1 MSRKNFTVATTED
14 GKTTLTK
21 IDKTPT
27 GKVKTMKKK
36 EELQKAREE
45 QYKNFRIN
53 ALKRRAKRMGLNDEQ
68 TAAKVEELKKQ
79 MAASNDYNILIMFNP
94 NDFNLVKQAL
104 MNDDIAWK
112 LLVTSYGFIDGDD
125 ELLADLRKLLPPS
138 AKIYPYVKRKPPIL
152 PSQQPSGRG
161 KKTRTK
167 AEKKNLAAAAKKA
180 RKAATRIKGR
190 NTNDVN
196 VENSRKGLSC
206 FRKRANI
213 ARMSKEDKKA
223 FMEKVKAIRESWPK
237 KKAGVFAGKT
247 AAEKKKIK
255 AEMKAY
261 RNYVKAST
269 KANKKQGGTTVSLVN
284 KKPSESLKRASR
296 SVKQAA

>member
-53 ALKRRAKRMGLNDEQ
+53 ALKRRAKRMGLTDEQ
-68 TAAKVEELKKQ
+68 TAVKVKELEKQ

-138 AKIYPYVKRKPPIL
+138 AKIYPHVKRKPPIL

-167 AEKKNLAAAAKKA
+167 AEKKSLAAAAKKA
-180 RKAATRIKGR
+180 RKHAKNLKTKEARRQQAIAKHKEEK
-190 NTNDVN
+190 NKA
-196 VENSRKGLSC
+196 SRKAAKAKML
-206 FRKRANI
+206 FDKRCQ
-213 ARMSKEDKKA
+213 KA
-223 FMEKVKAIRESWPK
+223 QKAK
-237 KKAGVFAGKT
+237 
-247 AAEKKKIK
+247 
-255 AEMKAY
+255 
-261 RNYVKAST
+261 
-269 KANKKQGGTTVSLVN
+269 GGTTVQMKA
-284 KKPSESLKRASR
+284 KKPSASPKKASTSL
-296 SVKQAA
+296 KQAA

>member
-53 ALKRRAKRMGLNDEQ
+53 ALKRRAKRMGLTDEQ
-68 TAAKVEELKKQ
+68 TAVKVKELEKQ

-138 AKIYPYVKRKPPIL
+138 AKIYPHVKRKPPIL

-167 AEKKNLAAAAKKA
+167 AEKKSLAAAAKKA
-180 RKAATRIKGR
+180 RKAAKHLKTKEARRQQAIAKHKEEK
-190 NTNDVN
+190 NKA
-196 VENSRKGLSC
+196 SRKAAKAKML
-206 FRKRANI
+206 FDKRCQ
-213 ARMSKEDKKA
+213 KA
-223 FMEKVKAIRESWPK
+223 QKAK
-237 KKAGVFAGKT
+237 
-247 AAEKKKIK
+247 
-255 AEMKAY
+255 
-261 RNYVKAST
+261 
-269 KANKKQGGTTVSLVN
+269 GGTTVQMKA
-284 KKPSESLKRASR
+284 KKPSASPKKASTSL
-296 SVKQAA
+296 KQAA

>member
-53 ALKRRAKRMGLNDEQ
+53 ALKRRAKRMGLTDEQ
-68 TAAKVEELKKQ
+68 IAVKVKELEKQ
-79 MAASNDYNILIMFNP
+79 MASTNDYNILIMFNP

-104 MNDDIAWK
+104 MNDNIAWK
-112 LLVTSYGFIDGDD
+112 MLVSSYGFIEGDA

-138 AKIYPYVKRKPPIL
+138 AKIYPHVKRKPPIL

-167 AEKKNLAAAAKKA
+167 AEKKSLAAAAKKA
-180 RKAATRIKGR
+180 RKAAKHLKTKEARRQQAIAKHKEEK
-190 NTNDVN
+190 NKA
-196 VENSRKGLSC
+196 SRKAAKAKML
-206 FRKRANI
+206 FDKRCQ
-213 ARMSKEDKKA
+213 KA
-223 FMEKVKAIRESWPK
+223 QKAKSST
-237 KKAGVFAGKT
+237 VVQ
-247 AAEKKKIK
+247 
-255 AEMKAY
+255 MKAKKPSASPK
-261 RNYVKAST
+261 KAST
-269 KANKKQGGTTVSLVN
+269 SL
-284 KKPSESLKRASR
+284 
-296 SVKQAA
+296 KQAA

>member
-27 GKVKTMKKK
+27 GKVKTMKNK

-53 ALKRRAKRMGLNDEQ
+53 ALKRRAKRMGLTDEQ
-68 TAAKVEELKKQ
+68 IAVKVKELEKQ
-79 MAASNDYNILIMFNP
+79 MASTNDYDILIMYNP

-104 MNDDIAWK
+104 LNDNIAWK
-112 LLVTSYGFIDGDD
+112 MLVSSYGFIEGDD

-138 AKIYPYVKRKPPIL
+138 AKIYPHVKRKPPIL
-152 PSQQPSGRG
+152 PSQQPSGRS

-180 RKAATRIKGR
+180 RKAAKSLKTKEARRQQVIAKHKEEK
-190 NTNDVN
+190 NKT
-196 VENSRKGLSC
+196 SRKAAKAKML
-206 FRKRANI
+206 FDKRCQKAQKAKGGTTI
-213 ARMSKEDKKA
+213 QTKAKKPS
-223 FMEKVKAIRESWPK
+223 VSPK
-237 KKAGVFAGKT
+237 
-247 AAEKKKIK
+247 
-255 AEMKAY
+255 
-261 RNYVKAST
+261 KAST
-269 KANKKQGGTTVSLVN
+269 SL
-284 KKPSESLKRASR
+284 
-296 SVKQAA
+296 KQAA

>member
-53 ALKRRAKRMGLNDEQ
+53 ALKRRAKRMGLTDEQ
-68 TAAKVEELKKQ
+68 IAVKVKELEKQ
-79 MAASNDYNILIMFNP
+79 MASTNDYNILIMFNP

-104 MNDDIAWK
+104 LNDNIAWK
-112 LLVTSYGFIDGDD
+112 MLVSSYGFIEGDG

-138 AKIYPYVKRKPPIL
+138 AKIYPHVKRKPPIL

-167 AEKKNLAAAAKKA
+167 AEKKSLAAAAKKA
-180 RKAATRIKGR
+180 RKAAKHLKTKEARRQQAIAKHKEEK
-190 NTNDVN
+190 NKA
-196 VENSRKGLSC
+196 SRKAAKAKML
-206 FRKRANI
+206 FDKRCQ
-213 ARMSKEDKKA
+213 KA
-223 FMEKVKAIRESWPK
+223 QKAKSSTTIQ
-237 KKAGVFAGKT
+237 
-247 AAEKKKIK
+247 
-255 AEMKAY
+255 MKAKKPSASPK
-261 RNYVKAST
+261 KAST
-269 KANKKQGGTTVSLVN
+269 SL
-284 KKPSESLKRASR
+284 
-296 SVKQAA
+296 KQAA

>member
-68 TAAKVEELKKQ
+68 IAVKVKELEKQ
-79 MAASNDYNILIMFNP
+79 MASTNDYNILIMFNP
-94 NDFNLVKQAL
+94 NDFNIVKQAL
-104 MNDDIAWK
+104 MNDNIAWK
-112 LLVTSYGFIDGDD
+112 MLVSSYGFIEGDD

-167 AEKKNLAAAAKKA
+167 AEKKSLAAAAKKA
-180 RKAATRIKGR
+180 RKAAKSLKTKEARRQQAILKHKEES
-190 NTNDVN
+190 NKK
-196 VENSRKGLSC
+196 SRKAQKAKLLFDKRCQKAQKAGKGTIIPMKH
-206 FRKRANI
+206 RKRSTAL
-213 ARMSKEDKKA
+213 
-223 FMEKVKAIRESWPK
+223 
-237 KKAGVFAGKT
+237 KT
-247 AAEKKKIK
+247 A
-255 AEMKAY
+255 
-261 RNYVKAST
+261 ST
-269 KANKKQGGTTVSLVN
+269 SL
-284 KKPSESLKRASR
+284 
-296 SVKQAA
+296 KQAA

>member
-1 MSRKNFTVATTED
+1 MSRKNFKVATTED

-138 AKIYPYVKRKPPIL
+138 AKIYPHVKRKPPIL

-167 AEKKNLAAAAKKA
+167 AEKKSLAAAAKKA
-180 RKAATRIKGR
+180 RKAAKHLKTKEARRQQAIAKHKEEK
-190 NTNDVN
+190 NKA
-196 VENSRKGLSC
+196 SRKAAKAKML
-206 FRKRANI
+206 FDKRCQ
-213 ARMSKEDKKA
+213 KA
-223 FMEKVKAIRESWPK
+223 QKAKSST
-237 KKAGVFAGKT
+237 VVQ
-247 AAEKKKIK
+247 
-255 AEMKAY
+255 MKAKKPS
-261 RNYVKAST
+261 VSPKKAST
-269 KANKKQGGTTVSLVN
+269 SI
-284 KKPSESLKRASR
+284 
-296 SVKQAA
+296 KQAA

>member
-53 ALKRRAKRMGLNDEQ
+53 ALKRRAKRMGLTDEQ
-68 TAAKVEELKKQ
+68 IAVKVKELEKQ
-79 MAASNDYNILIMFNP
+79 MASTNDYNILIMFNP

-104 MNDDIAWK
+104 LNDSIAWK
-112 LLVTSYGFIDGDD
+112 MLVSSYGFIEGDD

-138 AKIYPYVKRKPPIL
+138 AKIYPHVKRKPPIL

-167 AEKKNLAAAAKKA
+167 AEKKSLAAAAKKA
-180 RKAATRIKGR
+180 RKAAKHLKTKEARRQQAIAKHKEEK
-190 NTNDVN
+190 NKA
-196 VENSRKGLSC
+196 SRKAAKAKML
-206 FRKRANI
+206 FDKRCQ
-213 ARMSKEDKKA
+213 KA
-223 FMEKVKAIRESWPK
+223 QKAKGGTTIQ
-237 KKAGVFAGKT
+237 
-247 AAEKKKIK
+247 
-255 AEMKAY
+255 MKAKKPSASPK
-261 RNYVKAST
+261 KAST
-269 KANKKQGGTTVSLVN
+269 SL
-284 KKPSESLKRASR
+284 
-296 SVKQAA
+296 KQAA

>member
-167 AEKKNLAAAAKKA
+167 AEKKNLAAAAKKERKEKKRIHRNKKTGEIENRTQSSRKNRHSNPIIKGKKAAKIRKQNTLTERKLA
-180 RKAATRIKGR
+180 RKATTVQIACK
-190 NTNDVN
+190 
-196 VENSRKGLSC
+196 
-206 FRKRANI
+206 KRSTA
-213 ARMSKEDKKA
+213 SK
-223 FMEKVKAIRESWPK
+223 
-237 KKAGVFAGKT
+237 
-247 AAEKKKIK
+247 
-255 AEMKAY
+255 
-261 RNYVKAST
+261 KAST
-269 KANKKQGGTTVSLVN
+269 GL
-284 KKPSESLKRASR
+284 
-296 SVKQAA
+296 KQAA

>member
-53 ALKRRAKRMGLNDEQ
+53 ALKRRAKRMGLTDEQ
-68 TAAKVEELKKQ
+68 TAVKVKELEKQ
-79 MAASNDYNILIMFNP
+79 MASTNDYDILIMYNP

-104 MNDDIAWK
+104 LNDNIAWK
-112 LLVTSYGFIDGDD
+112 MLVSSYGFIEGDD

-138 AKIYPYVKRKPPIL
+138 AKIYPHVKRKPPIL

-167 AEKKNLAAAAKKA
+167 AEKKSLAAAAKKA
-180 RKAATRIKGR
+180 RKAAKHLKTKEARRQQAIAKHKEEK
-190 NTNDVN
+190 NKA
-196 VENSRKGLSC
+196 SRKAAKAKML
-206 FRKRANI
+206 FDKRCQ
-213 ARMSKEDKKA
+213 KA
-223 FMEKVKAIRESWPK
+223 QKAK
-237 KKAGVFAGKT
+237 
-247 AAEKKKIK
+247 
-255 AEMKAY
+255 
-261 RNYVKAST
+261 
-269 KANKKQGGTTVSLVN
+269 GGTTVQMKA
-284 KKPSESLKRASR
+284 KKPSASPKKASTSL
-296 SVKQAA
+296 KQAA

>member
-1 MSRKNFTVATTED
+1 MSRKNFKVATTED

-53 ALKRRAKRMGLNDEQ
+53 ALKRRAKRMGLSDEQ
-68 TAAKVEELKKQ
+68 IAVKVKELEKQ
-79 MAASNDYNILIMFNP
+79 MASANDYNILIMFNP

-104 MNDDIAWK
+104 LNDSIAWK
-112 LLVTSYGFIDGDD
+112 MLVSSYGFIEGDG

-138 AKIYPYVKRKPPIL
+138 AKIYPHVKRKPPIL

-167 AEKKNLAAAAKKA
+167 AEKKSLAAAAKKA
-180 RKAATRIKGR
+180 RKAAKNIKSNEAR
-190 NTNDVN
+190 
-196 VENSRKGLSC
+196 RQAAK
-206 FRKRANI
+206 I
-213 ARMSKEDKKA
+213 AAKA
-223 FMEKVKAIRESWPK
+223 EKVKAARK
-237 KKAGVFAGKT
+237 AKKAKMLFDKRCQKAQKAKGGTVVQ
-247 AAEKKKIK
+247 IK
-255 AEMKAY
+255 AKKPS
-261 RNYVKAST
+261 VSPKKAST
-269 KANKKQGGTTVSLVN
+269 SL
-284 KKPSESLKRASR
+284 
-296 SVKQAA
+296 KQAA

>member
-53 ALKRRAKRMGLNDEQ
+53 ALKRRAKRMGLTDEKI
-68 TAAKVEELKKQ
+68 AVKVKELEKQ
-79 MAASNDYNILIMFNP
+79 MASTNDYNILIMFNP

-104 MNDDIAWK
+104 LNDSIAWK
-112 LLVTSYGFIDGDD
+112 MLVSSYGFIEGDD

-138 AKIYPYVKRKPPIL
+138 AKIYPHVKRKPPIL

-167 AEKKNLAAAAKKA
+167 AEKKSLAAAAKKA
-180 RKAATRIKGR
+180 RKAAKHLKTKEARRQQAIAKHKEEK
-190 NTNDVN
+190 NKA
-196 VENSRKGLSC
+196 SRKAAKAKML
-206 FRKRANI
+206 FDKRCQ
-213 ARMSKEDKKA
+213 KA
-223 FMEKVKAIRESWPK
+223 QKAKGGTTIQ
-237 KKAGVFAGKT
+237 
-247 AAEKKKIK
+247 
-255 AEMKAY
+255 MKAKKPSASPK
-261 RNYVKAST
+261 KAST
-269 KANKKQGGTTVSLVN
+269 SL
-284 KKPSESLKRASR
+284 
-296 SVKQAA
+296 KQAA